1 MILSW
6 AQLYIEYK
14 LSAPPFSQSVPCIV
28 GWWRKILLSVGWNR
42 TIWKPFNNIIFWF
55 IFIYHPGTWSC
66 PSQGWSRWIQS
77 WPSSC
82 SWACR
87 SIHHRSTPW
96 TRSRM
101 TWRRRWRWWMH
112 IITSLHK
119 DVKCCSLEKKVTRSQ
134 RPKVKKR
141 STIQSQFQKHIFI
154 CMIEVN
160 LNRMEDG
167 PIDK

>member
-1 MILSW
+1 
-6 AQLYIEYK
+6 
-14 LSAPPFSQSVPCIV
+14 
-28 GWWRKILLSVGWNR
+28 
-42 TIWKPFNNIIFWF
+42 
-55 IFIYHPGTWSC
+55 
-66 PSQGWSRWIQS
+66 
-77 WPSSC
+77 
-82 SWACR
+82 
-87 SIHHRSTPW
+87 
-96 TRSRM
+96 M